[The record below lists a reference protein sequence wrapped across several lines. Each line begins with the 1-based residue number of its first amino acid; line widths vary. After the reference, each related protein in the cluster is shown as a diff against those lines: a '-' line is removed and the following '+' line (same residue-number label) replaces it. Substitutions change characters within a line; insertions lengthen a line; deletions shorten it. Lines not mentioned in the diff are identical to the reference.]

1 MLLVLYVVLKIR
13 YPETDCRYPRK
24 ADMTQVN
31 VGDTVNYGKYT
42 DDHWLVD
49 ELLAL
54 ARGERTN
61 R

>member
-13 YPETDCRYPRK
+13 YPERTAGTRERP
-24 ADMTQVN
+24 DMTQFN
-31 VGDTVNYGKYT
+31 VGDTANYGKYT
-42 DDHWLVD
+42 DDHWPVD

-54 ARGERTN
+54 ARAERTS